1 MAQMAVRVLHVVTVC
16 SPDMA
21 FGGPLRVALNL
32 CQELQRRGL
41 TPLLAGGANGYDD
54 GPPANV
60 EGTNAALTPVRTILP
75 GAGFSGLGS
84 VRLLLR
90 LIKLIG
96 GADIVHVHVSRD
108 LVTMPAAAIALLLRK
123 PLVLHCHG
131 MITPSTRRSAVL
143 YDSLLTR
150 AVLRRAD
157 RVLVLTPPE
166 RTTVEVVARTVLPQL
181 DVLVNGVDTPMGRP
195 DRSEQLV
202 LFAARLAVRKRPEA
216 FVAMAE
222 LVREAVPDATF
233 VLIGPDEGCATAVRK
248 LIAGESYISY
258 LGPLP
263 HDEVLDWMARAAVY
277 VLPAVDEPFGLTV
290 AEAMSVGT
298 PVVVTDSCGAGEQVR
313 AGDAGLVVGR
323 TAPELAAAV
332 IELLTDRTTRLVR
345 GRNAT
350 RVAQQMFS
358 LTAMGDQVEA
368 IYAAVG
374 SQYPTPQEQP
384 C

>member
-1 MAQMAVRVLHVVTVC
+1 MRVLHVVTVC

-32 CQELQRRGL
+32 CRELRHRGF
-41 TPLLAGGANGYDD
+41 TPLLAGGAAGYPDR
-54 GPPANV
+54 PPATV
-60 EGTNAALTPVRTILP
+60 EGTTAALTRLWTILP

-84 VRLLLR
+84 LRLLLR
-90 LIKLIG
+90 LARLMAR
-96 GADIVHVHVSRD
+96 ADIVHAHVSRD
-108 LVTMPAAAIALLLRK
+108 LVTMPAAAIALVLRK

-131 MITPSTRRSAVL
+131 MITPSTRRSAAL
-143 YDSLLTR
+143 YDALLTR
-150 AVLRRAD
+150 AVLRRAE
-157 RVLVLTPPE
+157 RVLVLTRSE
-166 RTTVEVVARTVLPQL
+166 RAEVEAVARAVLPSL
-181 DVLVNGVDTPMGRP
+181 EVLGNGVDVP
-195 DRSEQLV
+195 DVGGPERSERLV

-222 LVREAVPDATF
+222 LVRAAIPDATF
-233 VLIGPDEGCATAVRK
+233 ILIGPDEGRATAVRK
-248 LIAGESYISY
+248 QIEDRPHITY
-258 LGPLP
+258 LGGLP
-263 HDEVLDWMARAAVY
+263 HDQVLEWMARAAVY

-298 PVVVTDSCGAGEQVR
+298 PVVVTDSCGAGDQVR
-313 AGDAGLVVGR
+313 SGDAGFVTGP

-332 IELLTDRTTRLVR
+332 IELLADRTVRLNR

-350 RVAQQMFS
+350 KAAREMFS

-368 IYAAVG
+368 VYATAAV
-374 SQYPTPQEQP
+374 QHPTVQEQP